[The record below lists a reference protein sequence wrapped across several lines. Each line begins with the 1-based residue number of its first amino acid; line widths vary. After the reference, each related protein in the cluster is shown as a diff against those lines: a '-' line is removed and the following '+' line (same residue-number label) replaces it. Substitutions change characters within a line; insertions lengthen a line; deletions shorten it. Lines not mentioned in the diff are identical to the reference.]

1 MKKINPREFG
11 LSKRVELY
19 KDRNKVIIKAK
30 QKSRII
36 MNDGLRFFEIAK
48 KIKENNKE
56 KKISLLTNAPICSKT
71 KKFLINLIFMY
82 LENI

>member
-1 MKKINPREFG
+1 MKKIDPYEFG

-30 QKSRII
+30 RKSRII

-71 KKFLINLIFMY
+71 KSFLIKKEISI
-82 LENI
+82 LEL

>member
-1 MKKINPREFG
+1 MKKTNPREFG

-30 QKSRII
+30 RKSRII

-71 KKFLINLIFMY
+71 KSFLMKKNISI
-82 LENI
+82 LEL

>member
-1 MKKINPREFG
+1 MKKTNPREFG

-30 QKSRII
+30 RKSRII

-48 KIKENNKE
+48 KIKENDKE

-71 KKFLINLIFMY
+71 KSFLMKKNISI
-82 LENI
+82 LEL

>member
-1 MKKINPREFG
+1 MKKTNPREFG

-30 QKSRII
+30 RKSRII

-71 KKFLINLIFMY
+71 KKFLIKKNISI
-82 LENI
+82 LEL

>member
-30 QKSRII
+30 RKSRII

-71 KKFLINLIFMY
+71 KSFLMKKNISI
-82 LENI
+82 LEL